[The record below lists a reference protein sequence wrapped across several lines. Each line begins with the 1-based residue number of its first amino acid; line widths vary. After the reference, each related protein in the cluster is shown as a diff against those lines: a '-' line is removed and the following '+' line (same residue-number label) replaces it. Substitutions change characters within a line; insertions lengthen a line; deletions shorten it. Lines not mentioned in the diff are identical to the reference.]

1 MIRIPKFGDPADAMA
16 RMSLYRGNPVAQR
29 SITCPSSQLMR
40 PQLNPAI
47 EQVDTLMTFSRSEM
61 ADLISRQRNVA
72 EEQIQEIRETQQEQ
86 LSTPAST
93 MELYYMDI
101 LKTIRAKEQA
111 EVDNAYLT
119 QQQKNDLN
127 AEALRTKAG
136 IDGNLVRRAD
146 ELVKQEKEVD
156 DILAKA
162 SEDFVATEASVAQS
176 GTADPE
182 SAASAAA
189 SGASAAGDTRRQAGR
204 RQADVDTLQGISE
217 DLRTF
222 RKTLN
227 ASAVAETGKKN
238 TRSLAVKSWVINNQV
253 RLVRDIGIRMQELV
267 RIGAYASTTAE
278 ARMRDAKEATRDG
291 NLDALDRI
299 LEFAEKAVLRR
310 A

>member
-176 GTADPE
+176 GTAEPE
-182 SAASAAA
+182 SDASAAA
-189 SGASAAGDTRRQAGR
+189 SGASAAGYTRRQAGR
-204 RQADVDTLQGISE
+204 RQADVDTLQGVSE
-217 DLRTF
+217 DIKAF
-222 RKTLN
+222 RKTLA
-227 ASAVAETGKKN
+227 ASAEAETGKKN
-238 TRSLAVKSWVINNQV
+238 MRSLAVKTWVINNQV
-253 RLVRDIGIRMQELV
+253 RLVRDFGVRMNELV

-278 ARMRDAKEATRDG
+278 ARMRDAMNATRDG
-291 NLDALDRI
+291 NLGALDRL
-299 LEFAEKAVLRR
+299 LENAGKAVLRQ

>member
-1 MIRIPKFGDPADAMA
+1 
-16 RMSLYRGNPVAQR
+16 
-29 SITCPSSQLMR
+29 
-40 PQLNPAI
+40 
-47 EQVDTLMTFSRSEM
+47 
-61 ADLISRQRNVA
+61 
-72 EEQIQEIRETQQEQ
+72 
-86 LSTPAST
+86 
-93 MELYYMDI
+93 
-101 LKTIRAKEQA
+101 
-111 EVDNAYLT
+111 
-119 QQQKNDLN
+119 
-127 AEALRTKAG
+127 
-136 IDGNLVRRAD
+136 
-146 ELVKQEKEVD
+146 
-156 DILAKA
+156 
-162 SEDFVATEASVAQS
+162 
-176 GTADPE
+176 
-182 SAASAAA
+182 
-189 SGASAAGDTRRQAGR
+189 
-204 RQADVDTLQGISE
+204 VDTLQGISE

>member
-1 MIRIPKFGDPADAMA
+1 
-16 RMSLYRGNPVAQR
+16 MSLYRGNPVAQR

-47 EQVDTLMTFSRSEM
+47 EQVDTLMTYSRSEM
-61 ADLISRQRNVA
+61 TDLISRQRNVA

-101 LKTIRAKEQA
+101 LKNIRAKEQA

-182 SAASAAA
+182 SAASAASGA
-189 SGASAAGDTRRQAGR
+189 SAASAAGDTR

-217 DLRTF
+217 DLRAF
-222 RKTLN
+222 RKTLKT
-227 ASAVAETGKKN
+227 SAEAETGAKN
-238 TRSLAVKSWVINNQV
+238 TSSPAVKTWVINNQV
-253 RLVRDIGIRMQELV
+253 RLVRDFGDRMFELV
-267 RIGAYASTTAE
+267 RIGVYASSTAD
-278 ARMRDAKEATRDG
+278 ARMRDAKEATKNG
-291 NLDALDRI
+291 NLGALDRL
-299 LEFAEKAVLRR
+299 LENAGKAVLRQ

>member
-146 ELVKQEKEVD
+146 ELVKQEKQVD

-162 SEDFVATEASVAQS
+162 SEDFIATEASVAQS
-176 GTADPE
+176 GTTDPK

-189 SGASAAGDTRRQAGR
+189 SGASAAGYTRRQAGR

>member
-101 LKTIRAKEQA
+101 LKNIRSKEQA
-111 EVDNAYLT
+111 EIDNAYLT

-127 AEALRTKAG
+127 AEALSTKA
-136 IDGNLVRRAD
+136 
-146 ELVKQEKEVD
+146 
-156 DILAKA
+156 
-162 SEDFVATEASVAQS
+162 
-176 GTADPE
+176 
-182 SAASAAA
+182 
-189 SGASAAGDTRRQAGR
+189 
-204 RQADVDTLQGISE
+204 
-217 DLRTF
+217 
-222 RKTLN
+222 
-227 ASAVAETGKKN
+227 
-238 TRSLAVKSWVINNQV
+238 
-253 RLVRDIGIRMQELV
+253 
-267 RIGAYASTTAE
+267 
-278 ARMRDAKEATRDG
+278 
-291 NLDALDRI
+291 
-299 LEFAEKAVLRR
+299 
-310 A
+310 

>member
-101 LKTIRAKEQA
+101 LKNIRAKEQY

-182 SAASAAA
+182 SA
-189 SGASAAGDTRRQAGR
+189 ASAAGDTRRQAGR

>member
-1 MIRIPKFGDPADAMA
+1 
-16 RMSLYRGNPVAQR
+16 
-29 SITCPSSQLMR
+29 
-40 PQLNPAI
+40 
-47 EQVDTLMTFSRSEM
+47 MTFSRSEM

-101 LKTIRAKEQA
+101 LKTIRAKEQY

-146 ELVKQEKEVD
+146 ELVKQEKQVD

-176 GTADPE
+176 GTTDPK

-189 SGASAAGDTRRQAGR
+189 SGASAAGYTRRQI
-204 RQADVDTLQGISE
+204 QADVDTLQGLSE
-217 DLRTF
+217 DIKAF
-222 RKTLN
+222 RKTLA
-227 ASAVAETGKKN
+227 ASAEAETGKKN
-238 TRSLAVKSWVINNQV
+238 MRSLAVKTWVINNQV
-253 RLVRDIGIRMQELV
+253 RLVRDFKERMLEMV
-267 RIGAYASTTAE
+267 RIGAYASTTAD
-278 ARMRDAKEATRDG
+278 ARMRDAKEATKEG
-291 NLDALDRI
+291 NLGALDKL
-299 LEFAEKAVLRR
+299 LENAEKQVLRQV
-310 A
+310 

>member
-146 ELVKQEKEVD
+146 ELVKQEKQVD
-156 DILAKA
+156 DILAKT

-176 GTADPE
+176 GTTDPK

-189 SGASAAGDTRRQAGR
+189 SGASAAGYTRRQAG
-204 RQADVDTLQGISE
+204 VDTLQGVLE
-217 DLRTF
+217 DIADF
-222 RKTLN
+222 RKTLK
-227 ASAVAETGKKN
+227 ATVEAETGTKN
-238 TRSLAVKSWVINNQV
+238 TTSPAVKTWVINNQV
-253 RLVRDIGIRMQELV
+253 RLVRDFGVRMQELV
-267 RIGAYASTTAE
+267 HIGAYASTTAE
-278 ARMRDAKEATRDG
+278 ARMRDAKEATKAG
-291 NLDALDRI
+291 NLHLLDT
-299 LEFAEKAVLRR
+299 LLDYAERAVRRKA
-310 A
+310 